1 MLPRALGTGPLTCDP
16 RGAVGGALW
25 VPGHTARLKTVGGE
39 AGYSVVL
46 RWDGKIELKVFEI
59 GKGFYPEE

>member
-1 MLPRALGTGPLTCDP
+1 MTLVEQL
-16 RGAVGGALW
+16 GGALW

-46 RWDGKIELKVFEI
+46 RWDGKIELKVFKI

>member
-1 MLPRALGTGPLTCDP
+1 M
-16 RGAVGGALW
+16 W

-59 GKGFYPEE
+59 GKGFYPCDSWGPKESDTTERLN